1 MLRGRNIKSLLRRAP
16 LSHTDILRIIIV
28 YSELYNT
35 PQVTNRTLEV
45 LRICGLWVS
54 GCGLSDQI
62 LVIYSFKVYVHICTR
77 FSNCTYITNPL

>member
-16 LSHTDILRIIIV
+16 LSHKDILRIIIV

-45 LRICGLWVS
+45 LRICGL
-54 GCGLSDQI
+54 
-62 LVIYSFKVYVHICTR
+62 
-77 FSNCTYITNPL
+77 